1 MAKAPGPFK
10 KAWYEWK
17 MLRFPWRKRWL
28 VGKYPNPRPNLNLN

>member
-28 VGKYPNPRPNLNLN
+28 VGKYPYL